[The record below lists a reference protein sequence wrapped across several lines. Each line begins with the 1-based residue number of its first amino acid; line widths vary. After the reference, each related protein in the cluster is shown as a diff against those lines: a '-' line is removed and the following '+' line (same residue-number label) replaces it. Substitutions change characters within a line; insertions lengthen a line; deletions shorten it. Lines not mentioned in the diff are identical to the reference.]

1 MGILSM
7 DFETETEKVDISS
20 IDTLWERGMQKEP
33 IDSDVAVIILKIHH
47 PAFGNNRRSFSMS
60 ICGKTMTEW
69 VELAFDKCPI
79 LEIETTQGADILDTI
94 RPYLSD
100 KKYTAVFY
108 ADTPLLQRKTFLSC
122 VDFAKL
128 KGMNVCKFERG
139 YIFVT
144 DYVRNA
150 EKIYSSTLPN
160 FAGQQD
166 FMLVCDMDTFAKA
179 ENVLKKRII
188 DFHLQ
193 HGVQILDTTW
203 TSIDADVEI
212 GENAVI
218 YPNNVLQGKTKIGD
232 NVILQVGNTII
243 NSQIGDNC
251 RLMQS
256 VIVESKITNNSDIT
270 PFTFIEKGEIKK

>member
-1 MGILSM
+1 M
-7 DFETETEKVDISS
+7 DYETETKNIDLDS

-33 IDSDVAVIILKIHH
+33 IDSDVAVIVLKIHH
-47 PAFGNNRRSFSMS
+47 PSFGSSRQSYSIT

-69 VELAFDKCPI
+69 VELAFDQCPI

-122 VDFAKL
+122 LDFAKL

-144 DYVRNA
+144 DYIRNA

-160 FAGQQD
+160 FANQQD

-179 ENVLKKRII
+179 ENIIKKRIV

-203 TSIDADVEI
+203 ISIDADVEI
-212 GENAVI
+212 GENVTI
-218 YPNNVLQGKTKIGD
+218 YPNNVLLGKTKIGD
-232 NVILQVGNTII
+232 NSILYVGNTIMD
-243 NSQIGDNC
+243 SQIGNDC
-251 RLMQS
+251 RIMQS
-256 VIVESKITNNSDIT
+256 AIIESKITENSEIM
-270 PFTFIEKGEIKK
+270 PFTFIEKGKIKK